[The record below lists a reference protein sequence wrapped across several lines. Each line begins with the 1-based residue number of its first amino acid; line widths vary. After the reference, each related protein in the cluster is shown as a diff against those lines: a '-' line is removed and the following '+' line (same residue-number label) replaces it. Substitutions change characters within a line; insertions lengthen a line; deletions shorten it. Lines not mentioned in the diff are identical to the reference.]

1 MRQQRLRL
9 LQPPLG
15 IPCAHFCLRHL
26 GLGGRVT
33 QLGKLGIHAQQHI
46 PRSDLR
52 PGIYHNVRHQA
63 CRSHR
68 QAGIMLRRNRPGQTQ
83 LAQDIRG
90 LDSCQPHT
98 NPGIRRAHTRQEPE
112 Q

>member
-1 MRQQRLRL
+1 M
-9 LQPPLG
+9 
-15 IPCAHFCLRHL
+15 
-26 GLGGRVT
+26 T

-46 PRSDLR
+46 SLGDLR

-68 QAGIMLRRNRPGQTQ
+68 QARIMLRCDRSGQTQ
-83 LAQDIRG
+83 VAQDIRG

-98 NPGIRRAHTRQEPE
+98 NPGIRRAHARQEPE